1 MFALKKV
8 LVYDTLLFLCT
19 VIVSLYISYSDTT
32 APKKTTRFSHKFFP
46 NNQCKSLTHFS
57 PVFHISNPWKHK
69 KTRGFLT
76 FSGCR
81 KIKHWAK
88 MGWYYGYLDISDQLK
103 SLTPTAYSLFYTT
116 MIFLWVTNLVTWTSL
131 RKILNPFN
139 FIFSNFCHDSQM
151 Q

>member
-1 MFALKKV
+1 MFALKEV
-8 LVYDTLLFLCT
+8 LVYDTLLFLCI
-19 VIVSLYISYSDTT
+19 VIVSLSVFYIDTT
-32 APKKTTRFSHKFFP
+32 APKKTTWFSHNFFP
-46 NNQCKSLTHFS
+46 NNQWKSLTHFS
-57 PVFHISNPWKHK
+57 PVFHISNPWKYQ

-88 MGWYYGYLDISDQLK
+88 MSWYYGYLDISDQHK
-103 SLTPTAYSLFYTT
+103 YLTPIAYSLFYTT

-139 FIFSNFCHDSQM
+139 FTFSNFCHDSQM